1 MDFLHNL
8 HLAFSLILQ
17 PSNLLVCF
25 TGVLIGTLVGVLPGL
40 GPGTTIALLIP
51 ATYHLPPVAS
61 IIMLSGIFYG
71 AMYGGSTTSI
81 LLNIPGEGAS
91 VVTCLDGYQMARQGR
106 AGPALGISAFGSFI
120 AGTIAAIFIMFLAPP
135 LAKIALKF
143 GPPENFSL
151 MILGMTLLTTLGM
164 GSKTKTLMM
173 AAVGVILG
181 TVGMDL
187 ISGVE
192 RFTFGSYTLM
202 DGLNIV
208 PVVMG
213 LFGVGEIL
221 LNLEISMKG
230 EIYKTKIPS
239 LLPTLQDWKDSIRGI
254 IRGGL
259 IGFFVGILPGGGAT
273 IASFAAYSI
282 EKKVSKHPEK
292 FGKGAIEGVAAPE
305 AANNAAAQGSF
316 IPLLALGLP
325 PNISTAI
332 LLGAL
337 ILHGVK
343 PGPFL
348 IVRNPEIFWGIIGAM
363 YVGNLMLLVLNLPLI
378 GMWVKFLKTPY
389 DILFPMIL
397 LLCLTG
403 VYSVYNNVVE
413 VFIMII
419 FGILGYLM
427 RKLKY
432 EAAPL
437 VLAFI
442 LTPFLETALRQSLI
456 MSHGSFSIFLEN
468 PISLILLICAAFS
481 LASPILLGFGKKLA
495 GLKGVEEEF

>member
-1 MDFLHNL
+1 MDFFHNL

-17 PSNLLVCF
+17 PDNLLVCF
-25 TGVLIGTLVGVLPGL
+25 TGAVIGTLVGVLPGL

-51 ATYHLPPVAS
+51 ATYHLSPVAS

-120 AGTIAAIFIMFLAPP
+120 AGTVAAILIMFLAPP

-151 MILGMTLLTTLGM
+151 MILGMTLLTSLGM
-164 GSKTKTLMM
+164 GSRMKTLMM

-181 TVGMDL
+181 TIGMDA
-187 ISGVE
+187 ISGLL
-192 RFTFGSYTLM
+192 RFTFGSYTLL

-221 LNLEISMKG
+221 LNLEVSVKG
-230 EIYKTKIPS
+230 EIYGTKIPS
-239 LLPTLQDWKDSIRGI
+239 LLPSLKDWKDSIGGVL
-254 IRGGL
+254 RGGL

-282 EKKVSKHPEK
+282 EKKLSRHPEK

-305 AANNAAAQGSF
+305 SANNAAAQGSF

-332 LLGAL
+332 LMGAL

-363 YVGNLMLLVLNLPLI
+363 YIGNLMLLVLNLPLI
-378 GMWVKFLKTPY
+378 GLWVKFLKTPY

-403 VYSVYNNVVE
+403 VYSVYNNVIE

-427 RKLKY
+427 RKFKY

-442 LTPFLETALRQSLI
+442 LTPFLETSLRQSLI
-456 MSHGSFSIFLEN
+456 KSHGSFFIFFEN
-468 PISLILLICAAFS
+468 PISLILLACAAIS
-481 LASPILLGFGKKLA
+481 VASPLLLGF
-495 GLKGVEEEF
+495 LKRPAALEGADET